1 MFLNGKKSVLRMT
14 KVVMMANVWNH
25 NTADKGPGSL
35 QTPRPEECPSERGT
49 GSPLRHSSVAGVGA
63 QSDLT

>member
-1 MFLNGKKSVLRMT
+1 MT
-14 KVVMMANVWNH
+14 KVVMMANAWNH
-25 NTADKGPGSL
+25 NTTDKGPGSL

-49 GSPLRHSSVAGVGA
+49 GSLLQHSSVAGVGA